1 MSTESPTTP
10 DWDGRPF
17 YGYDSNDV
25 QATYSGR
32 QAESVADFLLPH
44 LTPGMSLLD
53 VGCGPGSITLGLGAV
68 VSPGNAVGVDLEPG
82 MIEQAKAMASEAEI
96 NNVEFQVANIY
107 DLPFDD
113 GQFDVVF
120 TSAILE
126 HLADPVG
133 ALRSLKR
140 VLKPGG
146 IAAMIQTDWGDP
158 FIVPESKALS
168 RFLELFEAGFNRNGG
183 SLNRGRYL
191 RANMQE
197 AGFEIEE
204 FAAQLANYTDS
215 DRVTGVVNG
224 YIAWMENLPLFRES
238 IELGLTT
245 EAELVTLK
253 AEMQAWSA
261 GPDAYFANA
270 RTYAIAR
277 K

>member
-133 ALRSLKR
+133 ALR
-140 VLKPGG
+140 
-146 IAAMIQTDWGDP
+146 
-158 FIVPESKALS
+158 
-168 RFLELFEAGFNRNGG
+168 
-183 SLNRGRYL
+183 
-191 RANMQE
+191 
-197 AGFEIEE
+197 
-204 FAAQLANYTDS
+204 
-215 DRVTGVVNG
+215 
-224 YIAWMENLPLFRES
+224 
-238 IELGLTT
+238 
-245 EAELVTLK
+245 
-253 AEMQAWSA
+253 
-261 GPDAYFANA
+261 
-270 RTYAIAR
+270 
-277 K
+277 

>member
-82 MIEQAKAMASEAEI
+82 LIEQAKAMASEAEI

>member
-224 YIAWMENLPLFRES
+224 RI
-238 IELGLTT
+238 
-245 EAELVTLK
+245 
-253 AEMQAWSA
+253 
-261 GPDAYFANA
+261 
-270 RTYAIAR
+270 
-277 K
+277 